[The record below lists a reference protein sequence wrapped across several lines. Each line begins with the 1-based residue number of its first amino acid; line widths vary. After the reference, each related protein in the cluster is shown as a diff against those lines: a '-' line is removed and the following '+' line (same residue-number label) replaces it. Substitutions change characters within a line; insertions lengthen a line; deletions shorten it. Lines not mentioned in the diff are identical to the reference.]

1 MFYFDEQ
8 LQIDRN
14 SSQPKQIHNKSI
26 MEGRLESVEPTLL
39 VLLAAAAEALQAV
52 LAGLV
57 AAEAAAKHE
66 GAASKGGKKSVQH
79 DASYK

>member
-1 MFYFDEQ
+1 VAE
-8 LQIDRN
+8 L
-14 SSQPKQIHNKSI
+14 
-26 MEGRLESVEPTLL
+26 VEPTLL

-66 GAASKGGKKSVQH
+66 GAASKGKKKSIQH

>member
-1 MFYFDEQ
+1 MAE
-8 LQIDRN
+8 L
-14 SSQPKQIHNKSI
+14 
-26 MEGRLESVEPTLL
+26 VEPTLL

-66 GAASKGGKKSVQH
+66 GAASKGEKNLFSMMHLTNECVNLC
-79 DASYK
+79 

>member
-1 MFYFDEQ
+1 MAE
-8 LQIDRN
+8 L
-14 SSQPKQIHNKSI
+14 
-26 MEGRLESVEPTLL
+26 VEPTLL

-57 AAEAAAKHE
+57 AAEEQQQNMKALQAR
-66 GAASKGGKKSVQH
+66 GKKSVQH